1 MGMPAALLDSPVV
14 ATHPA
19 SAQSKRFKRGTT
31 RWVIVAAVVRSIVV
45 FVLLAVLSLWAL
57 RSAALTEAKKD
68 AGATAELTARVALA
82 PFLTDGIVQHDP
94 AALEA
99 LSAAAATFI
108 ETREVARMKIWS
120 TDNEVLWADDARLI
134 GRVFE
139 LEPDEIELFETQGSA
154 IEVSDLQK
162 DENVFELEAGQTKLL
177 EVYLGTH
184 TPSGEPLLVET
195 YYPYS
200 NVTDLVDG
208 FEHRF
213 FPLLLAGLGL
223 LSLVQ
228 VPLAVSLARQL
239 AKSQRERERLLQRAI
254 DVSDIE
260 RRRIAAEVHDGA
272 VQELIGIG
280 FSLAANAE
288 RAPEPVAAELRELAV
303 STRATVRTLRTLLN
317 SIYPVS
323 VPAEGWVAGL
333 GDLLGELR
341 INGVDVRV
349 DAPDERPP
357 RLEELLILRVAREA
371 LRNAKAHSDATMVT
385 VYLEESPGGYVLE
398 VRDNGRGFDSEQ
410 AQQSRSA
417 GHLGLELLKDLAT
430 DAGATVEVFSQPG
443 TGTTVRLDLAV
454 QR

>member
-1 MGMPAALLDSPVV
+1 MADVRSLLHSPVV
-14 ATHPA
+14 APDSAPA
-19 SAQSKRFKRGTT
+19 RSRRFKRGST
-31 RWVIVAAVVRSIVV
+31 RWVIVAAAVRSVIV

-57 RSAALTEAKKD
+57 RSAALAQGKKD
-68 AGATAELTARVALA
+68 AGESAELSARVALA
-82 PFLTDGIVQHDP
+82 PFLTDAVVAHDP
-94 AALEA
+94 AALET
-99 LSAAAATFI
+99 LSAAAAKFI
-108 ETREVARMKIWS
+108 ENRNVVRMKIWS
-120 TDNEVLWADDARLI
+120 TGSEVLWADDPRLI

-139 LEPDEIELFETQGSA
+139 LEPAEVELFESQGA
-154 IEVSDLQK
+154 VIEVSDLQK
-162 DENVFELEAGQTKLL
+162 DENVFEVAAGQTRLL
-177 EVYLGTH
+177 EVYLGTR
-184 TPSGEPLLVET
+184 TPSGQPLLVET

-200 NVTDLVDG
+200 NVTDLVED
-208 FEHRF
+208 FQRRF

-254 DVSDIE
+254 DVSDVE

-288 RAPEPVAAELRELAV
+288 RAPEPLSDELRELAGA
-303 STRATVRTLRTLLN
+303 TRATVRTLRTLLN

-323 VPAEGWVAGL
+323 VPPEGWVAGL

-341 INGVDVRV
+341 IGGVEVRV
-349 DAPDERPP
+349 EAPEERPP

-371 LRNAKAHSDATMVT
+371 LRNVKAHSNATIVT
-385 VYLEESPGGYVLE
+385 VYLEERPAGYVLE
-398 VRDNGRGFDSEQ
+398 VRDNGRGFDSEE
-410 AQQSRSA
+410 AQRSRSA
-417 GHLGLELLKDLAT
+417 GHLGLQLLKDLAT
-430 DAGATVEVFSQPG
+430 DAGASMEVLSQPG
-443 TGTTVRLDLAV
+443 AGTTVRLDVAV